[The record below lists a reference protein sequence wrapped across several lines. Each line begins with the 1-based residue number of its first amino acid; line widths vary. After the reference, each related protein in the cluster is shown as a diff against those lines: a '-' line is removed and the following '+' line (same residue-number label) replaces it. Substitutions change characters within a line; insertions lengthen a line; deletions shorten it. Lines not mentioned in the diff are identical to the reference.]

1 MKSIT
6 VHGLDDPLDRLI
18 REKADREGVSL
29 NKTIKKLLR
38 DSLGLSRQHK
48 KHDFSAFCGI
58 WSKKEYEEFER
69 SVKDFERI
77 DREDW

>member
-6 VHGLDDPLDRLI
+6 IHGLDDALDRLI
-18 REKADREGVSL
+18 QEKADQEGASL
-29 NKTIKKLLR
+29 NKTIKKLLQQ
-38 DSLGLSRQHK
+38 SLGLSKQPQ

-69 SVKDFERI
+69 SIKDFERI
-77 DREDW
+77 DREDE

>member
-6 VHGLDDPLDRLI
+6 IHDLDDALDRLI
-18 REKADREGVSL
+18 QEKADKEGTSL
-29 NKTIKKLLR
+29 NKTIKKLLQQ
-38 DSLGLSRQHK
+38 SLGLSRQPK